1 MPRTPAETALVERFS
16 KTYGLARSEG
26 MMEIERAVCGCDYGG
41 TSWTTR
47 DEAQKVAEIL
57 ALGPGK
63 RLLEV
68 GAGAGWPGLYLA
80 KQTGCDVAL
89 VDLPLEGL
97 RVAAE
102 RAAADRLV
110 GTCWVALADGAAM
123 PFPDGCFD
131 AAHHSDV
138 LCCLVEKL
146 AVLRSCRR
154 VVGAGGRMVFSVI
167 HIPPGLSCVDYDDA
181 VAGGPPFVETDEPYP
196 DMLRAAHWEITHSAD
211 LTDAY
216 QDTVGRLLEKERAYE
231 DELASVLGADE
242 AADVLAKRH
251 ATRKALER
259 GLLRRTLY
267 GTVPV
272 GET

>member
-1 MPRTPAETALVERFS
+1 MVERFS

-47 DEAQKVAEIL
+47 DEARKVAEML

-80 KQTGCDVAL
+80 KRTDCDVAL
-89 VDLPLEGL
+89 IDLPLEGL
-97 RVAAE
+97 RVAVE
-102 RAAADRLV
+102 RAAADKLA
-110 GTCWVALADGAAM
+110 GTCWVAQADGVAM

-131 AAHHSDV
+131 AVYHSDV

-167 HIPPGLSCVDYDDA
+167 HIPPGLSGADHDDA
-181 VAGGPPFVETDEPYP
+181 VAGGPPFIEIDESYP
-196 DMLRAAHWEITHSAD
+196 DMLQAAHWDITDSAD

-216 QDTVGRLLEKERAYE
+216 RATVGRLLEKGRAYE

-242 AADVLAKRH
+242 AADVLIKRR
-251 ATRKALER
+251 ANRKALDR

-267 GTVPV
+267 AAVPV
-272 GET
+272 AP